1 MAHTRACALAHL
13 PSWQYYASLAAYHVI
28 HLIPL
33 LAIVIQFARPMGAL
47 KLSESAGRILKL
59 VTALGAAPR
68 PA

>member
-13 PSWQYYASLAAYHVI
+13 PSWQYYAPLAAYHVI
-28 HLIPL
+28 HLIHLP
-33 LAIVIQFARPMGAL
+33 AIVSQFTRHMGDL
-47 KLSESAGRILKL
+47 KLSKSAGRTSKL